1 METLSIPVAVPV
13 SVGVKVMLT
22 LQLLP
27 KASVIPH
34 LLAEIANGLVI
45 LKPVRS
51 SVAVPEFTFLMAT
64 FFGFAGGIDLIA
76 WRKSASWV

>member
-1 METLSIPVAVPV
+1 
-13 SVGVKVMLT
+13 VGVKMLT

-34 LLAEIANGLVI
+34 LLAEIANGLVT